1 MQTVL
6 EKKDKSL
13 ILCQRFVNKYCHFG
27 NTPEEALNAY
37 LNQLGRYVNNLTTH
51 SADIG
56 YMQSVCEKL
65 ILMADYDFCKDFKN
79 LLLRLR
85 QVLDRVPDSRPS
97 IDYCISMIVASW
109 RVLSTNSGCRQLFN
123 TF

>member
-1 MQTVL
+1 MQTIL
-6 EKKDKSL
+6 ETKDKSL

-27 NTPEEALNAY
+27 NTPEEALKAY
-37 LNQLGRYVNNLTTH
+37 LNQLGRYVINLTTH

-65 ILMADYDFCKDFKN
+65 ILMADYDFCRNFKN
-79 LLLRLR
+79 WVLRLR
-85 QVLDRVPDSRPS
+85 QVLDHVPDCRHS

-109 RVLSTNSGCRQLFN
+109 RGLSTNSGCRQQFN